1 MRSQLQL
8 THFLTYLFV
17 LFFPLIFPIRA
28 CVHIICYIDL
38 FSVQGATL
46 SQKKN
51 ICEPKILTKKRCDV
65 NFFSVKADV
74 LFSSILMSGG
84 P

>member
-38 FSVQGATL
+38 FSLQGAIL

-51 ICEPKILTKKRCDV
+51 GICDQP
-65 NFFSVKADV
+65 
-74 LFSSILMSGG
+74 
-84 P
+84 